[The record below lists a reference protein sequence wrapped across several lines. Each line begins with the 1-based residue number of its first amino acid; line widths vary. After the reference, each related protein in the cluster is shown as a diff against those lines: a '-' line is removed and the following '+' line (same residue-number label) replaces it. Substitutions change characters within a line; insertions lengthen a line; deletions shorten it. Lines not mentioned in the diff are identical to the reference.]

1 MLRALRFAVPLAVL
15 ALALAVAGCASIN
28 QLALLRTASFAFAGV
43 SDVRL
48 VGIPIGPGAD
58 YSKLGVADAAR
69 VAAAIVTKQAPLDL
83 VAHVTATNPA
93 ENRAT
98 AKMLGLGWK
107 FYVEDHMAF
116 SGNVADPI
124 ELPAGKPV
132 DVPLTVRFDLVQLGA
147 GGARDLFDLAVAIAG
162 QGQIKK
168 DLRLELVPVI
178 DTPAG
183 RMAFPAPIT
192 VRRLSAN

>member
-1 MLRALRFAVPLAVL
+1 MIRARRLAAPFALL
-15 ALALAVAGCASIN
+15 ALLLLPGCASIS
-28 QLALLRTASFAFAGV
+28 QLAMLRTATFAFAGV

-58 YSKLGVADAAR
+58 YSKLGMGDVAR
-69 VAAAIVTKQAPLDL
+69 IAAALVTKQAPLDL

-98 AKMLGLGWK
+98 AKMLGLDWK

-116 SGNVADPI
+116 AGHVADPI
-124 ELPAGKPV
+124 ELPAGKPT

-147 GGARDLFDLAVAIAG
+147 GGAQDLFDLAVAIAG
-162 QGQIKK
+162 QGQIRK

>member
-1 MLRALRFAVPLAVL
+1 MLRTLRLAVPLAVL
-15 ALALAVAGCASIN
+15 SLALAVAGCASIS
-28 QLALLRTASFAFAGV
+28 QLALLRTAAFAFAGV

-183 RMAFPAPIT
+183 RMAFPAPI
-192 VRRLSAN
+192 VVHRLAAN